1 MEIKI
6 TNKLKKLDSEL
17 IRHLISIS
25 NKEDKTIIVNKKY
38 KDVYEI
44 IKKGKTIYFEFNN
57 INKVNHILEGLS
69 YFGNKKMP
77 V

>member
-25 NKEDKTIIVNKKY
+25 NKGDKSIFVNGKY
-38 KDVYEI
+38 SDV
-44 IKKGKTIYFEFNN
+44 
-57 INKVNHILEGLS
+57 
-69 YFGNKKMP
+69 
-77 V
+77 